1 MKKYLLNKIGKLSSK
16 SKIVLTILMAVSV
29 SGMYVVESFKVNVKQ
44 KWYEDKLE
52 AAQLSKTAQDYLREV
67 YLQKGVF
74 IDIVNDPN
82 KTALIGQDYTLTTT
96 DRGDIKSKLSSL
108 NPNFAAVIVDMF
120 KEAGLE
126 KNDKVAVGCT
136 GSFPGLNI
144 ALLAAAEVL
153 HLDLIIITSVGS
165 SNFGANDPYF
175 TWLDMETELHN
186 KGIFTN
192 HSLAASIGGGADIG
206 RGLSPEGRELII
218 NAIKRNKVK
227 LIYEDYLE
235 GSIKERLKLYSE
247 KAGGIENIKAYV
259 NIGGGIASLGS
270 TVNGKIIPSG
280 FSEHLNMRNFPVRGV
295 IVKMAQEGKSII
307 HLLKISSLLKKYE
320 LPNSPVPLP
329 KPGTGAIFVQK
340 KYNELLTLAVT
351 VILVLILSIV
361 YLIERKNYRLGT
373 ELSEDLALGL
383 KTKTK
388 IAPKLINQEQL

>member
-1 MKKYLLNKIGKLSSK
+1 MKNYLLNRLGNLSSK
-16 SKIVLTILMAVSV
+16 SKIVLTLLMAVSV
-29 SGMYVVESFKVNVKQ
+29 SGMYVVENFKVNVKQ
-44 KWYEDKLE
+44 KWYEDKMD
-52 AAQLSKTAQDYLREV
+52 AARLTKTAQDYLRGV
-67 YLQKGVF
+67 YLKKGVF

-144 ALLAAAEVL
+144 SLLAAAEIL

-175 TWLDMETELHN
+175 TWLDMETELYK
-186 KGIFTN
+186 KGIFSN
-192 HSLAASIGGGADIG
+192 HSSAASIGGGADIG
-206 RGLSPEGRELII
+206 RGLSPEGRNLII
-218 NAIKRNKVK
+218 KAIKRNKVK

-235 GSIKERLKLYSE
+235 GSIQQRLNLYSAE
-247 KAGGIENIKAYV
+247 AGGSKNIKAYV

-280 FSEHLNMRNFPVRGV
+280 FSGHLNMRNFPVRGV
-295 IVKMAQEGKSII
+295 IIKMAREGKPII

-329 KPGTGAIFVQK
+329 EPGTGSIFVQK

-351 VILVLILSIV
+351 VVLAILLILV

-373 ELSEDLALGL
+373 ELSEDMTPELEEN
-383 KTKTK
+383 TKN
-388 IAPKLINQEQL
+388 APKLINQEQL